1 MLIGVDFDNTIACY
15 DLLFHR
21 RALAAGLI
29 EADLPKTKASVRRQ
43 VQERHGDL
51 AWQRLQGEVYGP
63 RMQEARLIPGVLEFF
78 RRCRREGIEVR
89 IVSHKTPFGHFDAT
103 RTSLPGAALRW
114 MERNRFFE
122 TEQTGLTPQMVH
134 FEPTRAAKIA
144 RIDRLGCTHF
154 IDDLPEVLLDA
165 EFPPQVD
172 KILLSAEAVPATPQL
187 TRCPDWQAIAAL
199 FFDRDDREDA
209 GWNWQAL
216 AGLPGATVQPL
227 GGGKNS
233 QVVRIVAADGTSL
246 VGKRYFRHPG
256 DPRDRLGTEMA
267 ALELMAGQGIKGVP
281 RVVLC
286 DRQAGAALLEDLGGG
301 QVAHPSTAEVE
312 ALVRWLLALQTPSVR
327 QAAADL
333 PPASEAFFSGEEIS
347 ANLAERLQRLLQPA
361 PDSPV
366 RARMQAFLLEEVAPC
381 MERAKSDG
389 RTALEEAEMGW
400 SAPLPCGE
408 RILSPSDFGFH
419 NARRLGE
426 GHLALCDFE
435 YFGWDDPAKTI
446 CDFVLHR
453 HPLMQLAE
461 EHRSTFVGKLLAA
474 LPEADRLKAR
484 CAAYYRLFRLKWC
497 LIMLNG
503 FLPVAGARR
512 RFAGDALAS
521 DSAQLARRLDDV
533 RTFFHATERD
543 YERFNR
549 HLA

>member
-43 VQERHGDL
+43 VRERHGDL

-122 TEQTGLTPQMVH
+122 TEQTGLTPHMVH
-134 FEPTRAAKIA
+134 FEPTRAEKIA
-144 RIDRLGCTHF
+144 RIERLGCTHF

-165 EFPPQVD
+165 DFPPQVG
-172 KILLSAEAVPATPQL
+172 KILFSAEAVPDTPQL
-187 TRCPDWQAIAAL
+187 THCPDWQAIAAL
-199 FFDRDDREDA
+199 FFTAEDREDA

-256 DPRDRLGTEMA
+256 DPRDRLGTEVA
-267 ALELMAGQGIKGVP
+267 ALELMAEHGIEGVA

-286 DRQAGAALLEDLGGG
+286 DRQAGAVLLEDLGGA
-301 QVAHPSTAEVE
+301 QVAHPSIAEVG
-312 ALVRWLLALQTPSVR
+312 ALARWLLALQAPPIR
-327 QAAADL
+327 RAAAGF
-333 PPASEAFFSGEEIS
+333 PPASEAFFSGEDIS

-361 PDSPV
+361 PASPV
-366 RARMQAFLLEEVAPC
+366 MAQMQAFLREEVAPTT
-381 MERAKSDG
+381 EQARNAG
-389 RTALEEAEMGW
+389 RSALEQAGMGW
-400 SAPLPCGE
+400 GTPLPCGE

-419 NARRLGE
+419 NARRLPAGR
-426 GHLALCDFE
+426 LALCDFE

-461 EHRSTFVGKLLAA
+461 ECWGPFVQKLLAE
-474 LPEADRLKAR
+474 LPEPGRLKAR

-512 RFAGDALAS
+512 RFAGDVRAG
-521 DSAQLARRLDDV
+521 DNDELARRLDEV
-533 RTFFHATERD
+533 RSFFHATERD